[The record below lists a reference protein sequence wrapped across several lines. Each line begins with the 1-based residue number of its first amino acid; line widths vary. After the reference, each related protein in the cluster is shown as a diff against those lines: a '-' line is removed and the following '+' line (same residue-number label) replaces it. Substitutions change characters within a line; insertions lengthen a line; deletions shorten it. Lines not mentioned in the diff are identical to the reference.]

1 MTAPVMIITKPD
13 AWVKWAERAQIV
25 RPVTLH
31 QARRARFVRQCR
43 DLTGVIAYQ
52 CGYWYRRP
60 RIAQKT
66 VFVVTFERL
75 LRGES

>member
-1 MTAPVMIITKPD
+1 MVYYQDRKMTA
-13 AWVKWAERAQIV
+13 

-31 QARRARFVRQCR
+31 QAKRARFVRQCR
-43 DLTGVIAYQ
+43 ALAGVIAYQ
-52 CGYWYRRP
+52 DGYWYRRP

-66 VFVVTFERL
+66 AFVVTFERL